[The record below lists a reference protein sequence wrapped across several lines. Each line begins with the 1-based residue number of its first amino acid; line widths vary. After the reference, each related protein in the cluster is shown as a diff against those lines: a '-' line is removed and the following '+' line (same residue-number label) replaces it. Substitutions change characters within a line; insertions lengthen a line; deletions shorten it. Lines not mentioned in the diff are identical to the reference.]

1 MTKELEVL
9 TFALANCVSAA
20 CSVAADSDW
29 IALVTDDADDNATP
43 VVVAIF
49 VTTGM
54 LVANIMLGV
63 AFKAFE
69 EPTLDDIFDG
79 AEGLMP
85 RDDVGNG
92 AIA

>member
-1 MTKELEVL
+1 M
-9 TFALANCVSAA
+9 
-20 CSVAADSDW
+20 
-29 IALVTDDADDNATP
+29 ALVTDDDDDKATP

-54 LVANIMLGV
+54 LDANIMLG
-63 AFKAFE
+63 AAIKAFE
-69 EPTLDDIFDG
+69 EPTLEDIVDG

-92 AIA
+92 TIATADCAGLDELTEPPLVALGGD